1 MPIYKKRPIEQV
13 YGLIVHEAVHVWQ
26 RIVEHIGEHKP
37 SDEFMAYG
45 IQTIAQELMFAYKEA
60 KK

>member
-1 MPIYKKRPIEQV
+1 MPIYKKRAIEQV
-13 YGLIVHEAVHVWQ
+13 YGLLVHEAVHVWQ
-26 RIVEHIGEHKP
+26 RIMEYIGESKP

-45 IQTIAQELMFAYKEA
+45 IQAIAQELMFAYKEA